1 MGKVV
6 VEMSSD
12 LFRKIV
18 SHYNSY
24 VQPHDLKANEDYTI
38 KEVKIEDDF
47 FKEDATHKELRSQA
61 NKAYKKLKEYE
72 FKKRNK

>member
-1 MGKVV
+1 MEKIV
-6 VEMSSD
+6 VEIERFLFAD
-12 LFRKIV
+12 LVKSFNERFNI
-18 SHYNSY
+18 
-24 VQPHDLKANEDYTI
+24 DLKANEDYTI

-72 FKKRNK
+72 FLKRNK

>member
-1 MGKVV
+1 MEKLVI
-6 VEMSSD
+6 EISSD
-12 LFRKIV
+12 LWD
-18 SHYNSY
+18 
-24 VQPHDLKANEDYTI
+24 DLKFLHSEKFNPLQVNVDYTI

-72 FKKRNK
+72 FNKRNK